1 MGKIYILPYLR
12 KGLANNI
19 VDPTEEKAGQKRAE
33 IKVNLKMKG
42 TPVAGKT
49 EFPKDFYMDGKTI
62 ELLGPAD
69 VKSLS
74 RKAISRKSPESTGEI
89 RLNCDYRPY
98 VEFYEEDLPWR
109 YTPVSPRHKDFH
121 SWMALIAVKDD
132 EFKVVMK
139 GSIKTVVLS
148 MTEERY
154 KEVFPASELLN
165 AASHVQI
172 DTTSDEFE
180 RKADEMSNEEF
191 QKQVNDIL
199 NENPDCGISRILCT
213 SKLEKSTTYTLLLI
227 PAYELGR
234 LSALDLD
241 LSTAKLTTTAW
252 ADTLQEQQA
261 RPEGMTFP
269 VYTKWKIETAS
280 ADANFITLANR
291 LAHTSE
297 KEYDD
302 MKAYLDVDISHSGL
316 GSVVVEEGTT
326 IDVPAS
332 LTMNQDPTDLREE
345 DQSYRN
351 ALKETL
357 QLNPVFEENE
367 SGKIN
372 MESDPWIVP
381 PVYGARHFLTTQ
393 EEFDKG
399 VTSTDHEDGYH
410 EYNIVN
416 DVNLQLK
423 NRIAAGMGSQIVKKN
438 QEEFVNRAWK
448 KVEVVNALNQLIR
461 EFYQMNEVNEHAKER
476 SPRSTILKDKRLI
489 TKENIGL
496 LSDAAMKMLQSS
508 GIYYNNVAPDTMLRE
523 AVNLDTHENPVV
535 RGGIPLTRLLQIYDK
550 ELWKDLQK
558 KELTLQHI
566 KQASKSNEIFYYDDF
581 KGYQFLQNLLKLNW
595 DDKEETLYYTKAE
608 EETLYPN
615 NNHLLRNGAFGTA
628 HSALTSLRQSK
639 GSGNT
644 YDLTDLYSK
653 LEEVAKHPLAF
664 DPENAEKKISPYKVQ
679 AISIEHNCG
688 WAFILQ
694 DDAFSQLIANAELT
708 DSIQG
713 KPLGIEYWNP
723 RHCVKSL
730 LVLMP
735 MTYAKKNMSKWK
747 YSARYEAGT
756 SFVSTSLNYVNG
768 KFTWGTDFESR
779 TDSTDQAQMDILQS
793 ILRFPTKQDFNE
805 TLINEIKFEI
815 EACKKLIDAG
825 HTSYYVSDSKTG
837 TKYTCDDLDR
847 IQLVRHDKTLDVSF
861 KGNEHPWLVWNL
873 DDPTTKG
880 FLSIY
885 LKTFMSIDYRKYKL
899 ALEKVISNI
908 EKFNQLIQ
916 QPTHIEISNLTY
928 ADCKVITASEI
939 VDRILADIDDDMLTT
954 DDLLPAV
961 EEERKVIEAAFNTN
975 ATPAGKQTEKHE
987 NIDSDIPDPDAL
999 AKERIAEIYK
1009 KYNVPEINQLED
1021 NLSSKYPVMVYPDF
1035 LDPTFFYLR
1044 ELSVNYVLPGAGDLL
1059 KNTIS
1064 CFYSNPKFEESLLMG
1079 MNTEM
1084 GHELLWRE
1092 YPTDQRGSYFRKFWD
1107 QTNLPDKDELDK
1119 YYDVK
1124 PVHMWDKPLG
1134 HNHMEGKDQ
1143 MLVFAIRGEL
1153 MQAFPDTSVYL
1164 SENKKGQLSK
1174 NIIKATMASWL
1185 TEDTYLVGFMGIKKE
1200 ELKNFFLV
1208 FEQMPMSLQFT
1219 EEKNGKIKD
1228 HFKIENPCIFAIPA
1242 GK

>member
-148 MTEERY
+148 LTEERY

-213 SKLEKSTTYTLLLI
+213 SKLEKSTAYTLLLI

-252 ADTLQEQQA
+252 ADTLQEQQT

-345 DQSYRN
+345 DHTYRN

-393 EEFDKG
+393 DEFDKG
-399 VTSTDHEDGYH
+399 VTSTDQEDGYH

-558 KELTLQHI
+558 KELTLQKLKTSKDIFNDPLFEDFYAFSFIKDYLDVKWEGETAKFTKKSDAKTFEVTNTHI
-566 KQASKSNEIFYYDDF
+566 LANGTNEPCSTYASLVQQKKDNTLLLTELFDSLNE
-581 KGYQFLQNLLKLNW
+581 LQQK
-595 DDKEETLYYTKAE
+595 
-608 EETLYPN
+608 
-615 NNHLLRNGAFGTA
+615 
-628 HSALTSLRQSK
+628 
-639 GSGNT
+639 
-644 YDLTDLYSK
+644 
-653 LEEVAKHPLAF
+653 PLALGSDNTVKKF
-664 DPENAEKKISPYKVQ
+664 GDIKVIAINLHTNLGTGYILPDNQYASLIKKIGLDDSQ
-679 AISIEHNCG
+679 A
-688 WAFILQ
+688 
-694 DDAFSQLIANAELT
+694 
-708 DSIQG
+708 G
-713 KPLGIEYWNP
+713 KPFCIEYWNGP
-723 RHCVKSL
+723 CTVKMHLVFMSMTCFERFKATASYSL
-730 LVLMP
+730 EVQTDKLETLHVNNNNGVFGLDSYDYKKGNLWLSILI
-735 MTYAKKNMSKWK
+735 TFARNKDFSTDLLKEASFAKDACKEM
-747 YSARYEAGT
+747 RDVE
-756 SFVSTSLNYVNG
+756 G
-768 KFTWGTDFESR
+768 KFRFIKENP
-779 TDSTDQAQMDILQS
+779 STDKD
-793 ILRFPTKQDFNE
+793 
-805 TLINEIKFEI
+805 
-815 EACKKLIDAG
+815 
-825 HTSYYVSDSKTG
+825 
-837 TKYTCDDLDR
+837 YTCDKGKR
-847 IQLVRHDKTLDVSF
+847 IQLKRHDKTVDVSF
-861 KGNEHPWLVWNL
+861 KGSEHPWFRWDL
-873 DDPTTKG
+873 DSPVT
-880 FLSIY
+880 
-885 LKTFMSIDYRKYKL
+885 KTFFTLTSKQMEISYEPYMFRMNEILKYT
-899 ALEKVISNI
+899 
-908 EKFNQLIQ
+908 EKFQELIQ

-961 EEERKVIEAAFNTN
+961 EEERKKIETEFNAN
-975 ATPAGKQTEKHE
+975 ATPAGKQEEKHE

-999 AKERIAEIYK
+999 AKERIEEICK
-1009 KYNVPEINQLED
+1009 KYGVTEINQLED

-1059 KNTIS
+1059 KNSIS